1 MLHVWNI
8 TYISP
13 KFTVKMVGKYTIYTH
28 GASIW
33 VPKSHK
39 IHRPFRVEIARLVSA
54 PLMGQSHFGDGFFKG
69 FHEQPGGRWD
79 PKKLPEILGVEE
91 SFKIRRSVS
100 EIQREKLWVLIKSWP
115 GDVWFNKNNPKT
127 HTHTHWLTVPSYPSS
142 SFLCRIFIHCFPFP
156 SQNKKNCRQK
166 EQNLPMIFR
175 FFSGSSTP
183 ASVKSTV
190 EKLPFGLYRIGSETI
205 PGVWGHLGGFKTI
218 YGCYMLLQVLIHHV
232 I

>member
-127 HTHTHWLTVPSYPSS
+127 HTHTLIDCPFI
-142 SFLCRIFIHCFPFP
+142 SFIKFSLQNFHPLFPFP
-156 SQNKKNCRQK
+156 LAKQK
-166 EQNLPMIFR
+166 ELPPKRAEPSDDLSLLLR
-175 FFSGSSTP
+175 FFNTSLS
-183 ASVKSTV
+183 
-190 EKLPFGLYRIGSETI
+190 
-205 PGVWGHLGGFKTI
+205 
-218 YGCYMLLQVLIHHV
+218 
-232 I
+232 

>member
-13 KFTVKMVGKYTIYTH
+13 KCTVKMVGKYTIYTH

-115 GDVWFNKNNPKT
+115 GDVWFNKNNLKT
-127 HTHTHWLTVPSYPSS
+127 HTHTDWLSLHILHQV
-142 SFLCRIFIHCFPFP
+142 
-156 SQNKKNCRQK
+156 
-166 EQNLPMIFR
+166 
-175 FFSGSSTP
+175 FSAEFSSTVSLSPRKTKRIAAKKSRTFRWSFASSQVLQHQPQLNQPLKSCRSVSIGLGVKQYP
-183 ASVKSTV
+183 A
-190 EKLPFGLYRIGSETI
+190 FGAI
-205 PGVWGHLGGFKTI
+205 WGGFKTI